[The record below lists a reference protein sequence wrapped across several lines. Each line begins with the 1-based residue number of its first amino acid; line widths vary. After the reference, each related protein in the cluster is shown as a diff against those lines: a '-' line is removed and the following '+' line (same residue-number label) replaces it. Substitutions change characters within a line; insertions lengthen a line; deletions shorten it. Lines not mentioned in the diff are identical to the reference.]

1 MCEAVGTLL
10 NGTYF
15 TNGHEGEEGDNN
27 GIGKGSSSSLSS
39 SSSSASSLSSLS
51 SSVAAGG
58 VAAAVLVVKYARAI
72 LMDISLSSADKDASR
87 ASAACVAQSKG
98 SKAGGKAGGKEGGET
113 KATNDGTT
121 TTTTATTTTAGAS
134 AGAGAGDVETSLDE
148 RLDEAMERLRI
159 VQETQCRAFTDF
171 DLTRLLLRLTLAA
184 DNSSNNNH
192 NNQYNTTSSSA
203 TTSTAASTNSG
214 SGSGSGG
221 GGGGGDGGGGGG
233 GGMTNRISS
242 LGVANRVE
250 AAVGGLTRLLPQQP
264 EEMLCQLYHH
274 HSVLAARCDG
284 AMACEGDSP
293 SNTGDDSRDS
303 LDGYSEHHSHHHSR
317 QRFSSHQQPIYK
329 EWTLHRIANRIAQRH
344 GGVDIDRIRRYLVK
358 HWLLQGPGQAPHMID
373 AFTPSM
379 SEPSYVTKYVILIA

>member
-27 GIGKGSSSSLSS
+27 GIGKGTSSS

-98 SKAGGKAGGKEGGET
+98 SKGGKAGGKAGGET

-121 TTTTATTTTAGAS
+121 TTTTATTTTAGAG
-134 AGAGAGDVETSLDE
+134 AGAGAGDVENSLDE

-184 DNSSNNNH
+184 DNSSNNSH

-221 GGGGGDGGGGGG
+221 GGGGGGGGGDGG

-293 SNTGDDSRDS
+293 SNTGDDSHDDS
-303 LDGYSEHHSHHHSR
+303 LDGYSDHHSHHHSR

-379 SEPSYVTKYVILIA
+379 SEPSYVT